1 MCQTG
6 KSGGSFPIAGEAID
20 DFGSFLDELTPIRVT
35 YQARL
40 GQDKTKYVNF
50 LSLPVFPSNINY
62 IF

>member
-6 KSGGSFPIAGEAID
+6 KYGTFPIAGEKID
-20 DFGSFLDELTPIRVT
+20 DFRQFVGKLSPIQVT
-35 YQARL
+35 YQAVIA

-50 LSLPVFPSNINY
+50 LSLSVFLSNINY